1 MHILLTIITY
11 IYYLHIYQYKVNEEV
26 ASRARPGRYIHPDGV
41 VRNYDEKE
49 ALGAR
54 MVRQVDKGRLAKE
67 VYIMHENI
75 IGQKEMLVL
84 TNMRVVYIQHN
95 AVLGGWTS
103 HWEYLYSDIVVPTP
117 IEKEANKWY
126 IIISAQVRIKTVF
139 SVSIPNN

>member
-1 MHILLTIITY
+1 
-11 IYYLHIYQYKVNEEV
+11 
-26 ASRARPGRYIHPDGV
+26 
-41 VRNYDEKE
+41 
-49 ALGAR
+49 

-139 SVSIPNN
+139 SVSIPNILSFFLAGGKKVNVGWTV

>member
-1 MHILLTIITY
+1 M
-11 IYYLHIYQYKVNEEV
+11 
-26 ASRARPGRYIHPDGV
+26 

-75 IGQKEMLVL
+75 IGNKEMLVL

-117 IEKEANKWY
+117 IEKEGNKWY
-126 IIISAQVRIKTVF
+126 IIISAQVRIKIIFPFPYIMLNILARGKKDNVGRTF
-139 SVSIPNN
+139 Q